1 MGPCRLLIT
10 KVCRTRYK
18 PTVLHQLCSSSSLTN
33 YKSLTCYFA
42 ADVYT
47 HMSIRCTYI
56 MYVEFVVYFLETY
69 PIATHLNMSHL

>member
-10 KVCRTRYK
+10 KICRTRNK
-18 PTVLHQLCSSSSLTN
+18 PTGLHQLCSSSSLTN

-47 HMSIRCTYI
+47 HMSIRFTYI

-69 PIATHLNMSHL
+69 PIATDLNMSHL